1 MQAPR
6 RKTATHTTSEDM
18 DHMAL
23 NFHAQM
29 DRSFD
34 MNANFLKEWAGHQ
47 KKVLEL
53 QAKQAE
59 LQAKQAQVQAEES
72 KVKVEES
79 KLKNLQTL
87 LDMGHLSPDTK
98 QKLVRTAA
106 KTMFENM

>member
-1 MQAPR
+1 
-6 RKTATHTTSEDM
+6 
-18 DHMAL
+18 
-23 NFHAQM
+23 
-29 DRSFD
+29 

-79 KLKNLQTL
+79 KLKNLKTL
-87 LDMGHLSPDTK
+87 LDMGHLSPNTK
-98 QKLVRTAA
+98 QKLVQTAA